1 VLDVAEHDVI
11 DEDVHFAL
19 PREVRRP
26 LATGPLQAST

>member
-1 VLDVAEHDVI
+1 VADISEHDVI

-26 LATGPLQAST
+26 IATGTL